1 MDSAPSYQARP
12 YSSFAGLLDLR
23 GKTAV
28 VTGGGDGIGLA
39 IARRFAEAGARVVIG
54 DIHPG
59 RSGELAGDG
68 FDVRYVRTDVTV
80 ECELEGLLDETTVAD
95 GTVDV
100 FVNNAGIYPLRAV
113 GDIDGDF
120 WDRMFA
126 VNCKAMFFGARAASL
141 RMKAQ
146 GQGGAIVNLSSIC
159 GHKPMTNHCAYD
171 ASKGAVLAM
180 TRNLATALAPH
191 GIRVNSVSPGLTAT
205 PGNLK
210 PELFR
215 QLQASGVLDN
225 IPLRRQA
232 EPHEIANTVLF
243 LASPMASYVTG
254 TDLLVDGGWFLHGI

>member
-1 MDSAPSYQARP
+1 MSGTPSYQALP
-12 YSSFAGLLDLR
+12 YAPFAGLLDFR

-39 IARRFAEAGARVVIG
+39 IARRFAEAGARVVVG
-54 DIHPG
+54 DLQAG
-59 RSGELAGDG
+59 RTGELVAEGL
-68 FDVRYVRTDVTV
+68 DVRHVPTDVTV
-80 ECELEGLLDETTVAD
+80 QEQVDGLLDAAMAAH
-95 GTVDV
+95 GRIDV
-100 FVNNAGIYPLRAV
+100 FVNNAGIYPLRPV
-113 GDIDGDF
+113 DDVDGAF

-126 VNCKAMFFGARAASL
+126 VNCKAMFFGAQAASR

-159 GHKPMTNHCAYD
+159 GHKPMPNHCAYD

-180 TRNLATALAPH
+180 TRNLALALAPH

-215 QLQASGVLDN
+215 QLQDSGVLDN

-232 EPHEIANTVLF
+232 EPFEIASTVLF

>member
-1 MDSAPSYQARP
+1 MSDAPSYRALP
-12 YSSFAGLLDLR
+12 HVPFADLLDFS

-28 VTGGGDGIGLA
+28 VTGGGEGIGLA
-39 IARRFAEAGARVVIG
+39 IARRFAEAGSRVVVG
-54 DIHPG
+54 DLHPG
-59 RSGELAGDG
+59 RCGELAAEG
-68 FDVRYVRTDVTV
+68 FDVRHVPTDVT
-80 ECELEGLLDETTVAD
+80 EHDQIEGLLDAAVAMH
-95 GTVDV
+95 GRIDV

-113 GDIDGDF
+113 EEIDAAF
-120 WDRMFA
+120 WDHMFA
-126 VNCKAMFFGARAASL
+126 VNCKAMFFGAQAASR
-141 RMKAQ
+141 RMKAH

-159 GHKPMTNHCAYD
+159 GHKPMPNHCAYD

-180 TRNLATALAPH
+180 TRNLALALAPH

-215 QLQASGVLDN
+215 QLQDSGVLDN

-232 EPHEIANTVLF
+232 EPFEIASTVLF

-254 TDLLVDGGWFLHGI
+254 TDLMVDGGWFLHGI

>member
-1 MDSAPSYQARP
+1 MDGTPSYQARP
-12 YSSFAGLLDLR
+12 YAPFAGLLDLR

-28 VTGGGDGIGLA
+28 VTGGGEGIGLA
-39 IARRFAEAGARVVIG
+39 IARRFAEAGARMVVG
-54 DIHPG
+54 DIQPG
-59 RSGELAGDG
+59 RSGELADEG
-68 FDVRYVRTDVTV
+68 FDVLYVRTDVTV
-80 ECELEGLLDETTVAD
+80 ARELEALLDATVNAH
-95 GTVDV
+95 GAVDV

-113 GDIDGDF
+113 DEIDGDF

-126 VNCKAMFFGARAASL
+126 VNCKAMFFGARAAGQ

-159 GHKPMTNHCAYD
+159 GHKPMANHCAYD

-191 GIRVNSVSPGLTAT
+191 GVRVNSVSPGLTAT

-232 EPHEIANTVLF
+232 EPHEIASTVLF

-254 TDLLVDGGWFLHGI
+254 ADLLVDGGWFLHGI

>member
-1 MDSAPSYQARP
+1 MSITPSYQALSYAP
-12 YSSFAGLLDLR
+12 FDGLLDFR
-23 GKTAV
+23 GKAAV
-28 VTGGGDGIGLA
+28 VTGGADGIGLA
-39 IARRFAEAGARVVIG
+39 IARRFAEAGAHVVVG
-54 DIHPG
+54 DLNAG
-59 RSGELAGDG
+59 RSGELAAEGH
-68 FDVRYVRTDVTV
+68 DVRHVPTDVTV
-80 ECELEGLLDETTVAD
+80 QEQVDGLLDVAMAAH
-95 GTVDV
+95 GRIDV

-113 GDIDGDF
+113 DEIDGTF

-126 VNCKAMFFGARAASL
+126 VNCKAMFFGAQAASR
-141 RMKAQ
+141 RMKTQ
-146 GQGGAIVNLSSIC
+146 GRGGAIVNLSSIC
-159 GHKPMTNHCAYD
+159 GHKPMPNHCTYD

-180 TRNLATALAPH
+180 TRNLALALAPH

-215 QLQASGVLDN
+215 QLQDSGVLDH

-232 EPHEIANTVLF
+232 EPFEIASTVLF